1 METNVTRSRCW
12 GSHIV
17 AGLVLGLGVEGVV
30 SIPRRRDYLGE
41 RFYFVFIF
49 HCVFH
54 LDDWM
59 HPL

>member
-1 METNVTRSRCW
+1 MDTNVTCSRCW
-12 GSHIV
+12 GSHAV
-17 AGLVLGLGVEGVV
+17 AGPVLGLGVERDV
-30 SIPRRRDYLGE
+30 SIPRWGDYLGE

-54 LDDWM
+54 LDDRM